1 MASVSKGRG
10 RGRIVKEVRQP
21 AAETLELLNSEVRK
35 LSAGQRSSSGRPG
48 SAQSISRLASTPRGQ
63 GRGRSS
69 LETSPLPVA
78 ASRSVEC
85 DRPIGKCVIISSVK
99 SSVVQET
106 PQKRT
111 LPLVSNTRPSPSN
124 SNTGTLPLV
133 SNMPSP
139 SNSNAGT
146 SPSSP
151 APNTLDC
158 VPALSN
164 ADTQTSAPPAAEVI
178 HPATDRP
185 SPTLSATSEVFVPSF
200 MRTASEPNRSS
211 QPAAYTPPSTLNIND
226 SSSGVTNKNVIT
238 GDSDGGIARNDAAE
252 QGYLVGNVSNNN
264 GSSSDIIGGD
274 CNSDGNSNGYSHG
287 YGHDHSDGYSH
298 GHSHDHSHGHRS
310 RSSSTSSTSSTGSNS
325 SATAANTTSGS
336 SSTKTAL
343 TPGAVHAELFIPQKH
358 VAGTSATKRK
368 IPMPAAWVD
377 IDESSKVALK
387 HLHEVVTL
395 AINNPSN
402 WIFKLTSLRDT
413 MSSWIANKEAVM
425 AAVQF
430 VIDQA
435 KEHDTFALNGARLLE
450 GIAPIYFRDAGV
462 TLSSVL
468 PVSVFKVME
477 NYNELVADYSTRR
490 MSRNLAAF
498 LGHACTLLKEHCIS
512 PSLTGSIL
520 SALEVLM
527 ASGHEDCCVA
537 ACNLL
542 KRSGEV
548 LFADPDRTKY
558 KAVMVQLAALQAKHN
573 WSPATRDLIVKTGAA
588 EWELKR
594 QLPSL
599 AEVMRPAGCSPM
611 PFNPFLPPVLTS
623 PVPQS
628 PLMTQFFQPAN
639 HPAYVPVRQ
648 PLFVPPVQRVPAHPM
663 SSYAPA
669 QSSAV
674 ASQPAKPAPKMSSLD
689 DESFQDFLSW
699 HRSHASTSATTNV
712 DSAETKQKFKEFLEW
727 QKSRTE

>member
-1 MASVSKGRG
+1 MQLYWCTVDMVPQVFIARVCSVCCC
-10 RGRIVKEVRQP
+10 ILWPPCHTHQYP
-21 AAETLELLNSEVRK
+21 AFWLCFRCT
-35 LSAGQRSSSGRPG
+35 GQRSSSGRPG

-368 IPMPAAWVD
+368 V
-377 IDESSKVALK
+377 
-387 HLHEVVTL
+387 H
-395 AINNPSN
+395 
-402 WIFKLTSLRDT
+402 SLSIVECVRVCVF
-413 MSSWIANKEAVM
+413 ACVC
-425 AAVQF
+425 F
-430 VIDQA
+430 VCRCVYGGGGGAELCQV
-435 KEHDTFALNGARLLE
+435 LNGASGR
-450 GIAPIYFRDAGV
+450 FRCRF
-462 TLSSVL
+462 SSVSSN
-468 PVSVFKVME
+468 V
-477 NYNELVADYSTRR
+477 
-490 MSRNLAAF
+490 
-498 LGHACTLLKEHCIS
+498 
-512 PSLTGSIL
+512 GS
-520 SALEVLM
+520 
-527 ASGHEDCCVA
+527 
-537 ACNLL
+537 
-542 KRSGEV
+542 
-548 LFADPDRTKY
+548 
-558 KAVMVQLAALQAKHN
+558 
-573 WSPATRDLIVKTGAA
+573 RDL
-588 EWELKR
+588 
-594 QLPSL
+594 QL
-599 AEVMRPAGCSPM
+599 
-611 PFNPFLPPVLTS
+611 T
-623 PVPQS
+623 
-628 PLMTQFFQPAN
+628 
-639 HPAYVPVRQ
+639 
-648 PLFVPPVQRVPAHPM
+648 RVNC
-663 SSYAPA
+663 
-669 QSSAV
+669 
-674 ASQPAKPAPKMSSLD
+674 
-689 DESFQDFLSW
+689 
-699 HRSHASTSATTNV
+699 R
-712 DSAETKQKFKEFLEW
+712 
-727 QKSRTE
+727 